1 MTPNP
6 KENKLKPGP
15 SEESG
20 GSGDDQQATGS
31 GEEYDDEEIDVSL
44 DDFDSVNSYLDS
56 LNSALDAI
64 EQRNDDLKEQLLSL
78 LQSNREIRQSMQ
90 AENAKRTEGGGSGSG
105 PEPEAAS
112 EDAMEH

>member
-15 SEESG
+15 SEESNS
-20 GSGDDQQATGS
+20 SGDERQQVAS
-31 GEEYDDEEIDVSL
+31 GEENEDEEIDVPL

-64 EQRNDDLKEQLLSL
+64 EQRNDDLKDQLLNL

-90 AENAKRTEGGGSGSG
+90 EENAKRSGGGSA
-105 PEPEAAS
+105 PEPETTS
-112 EDAMEH
+112 GESMQH